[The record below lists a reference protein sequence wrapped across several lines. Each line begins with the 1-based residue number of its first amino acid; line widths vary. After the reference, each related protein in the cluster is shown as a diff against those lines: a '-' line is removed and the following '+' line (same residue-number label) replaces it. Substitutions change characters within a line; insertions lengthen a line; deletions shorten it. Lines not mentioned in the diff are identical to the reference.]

1 MEFIFSS
8 ILFICI
14 LLNLLERKKRKKRI
28 FLRIIQL
35 QTANKNS
42 KQRKDF
48 SFLNIFTSIYEKT
61 TFFRAKTT

>member
-48 SFLNIFTSIYEKT
+48 SYLNIFTSIYEKT